1 VNRIL
6 TVVVGS
12 SAYGLDGPE
21 SDYDRRGVF
30 VAPTRPD
37 HIA

>member
-1 VNRIL
+1 VNRIP
-6 TVVVGS
+6 TVVAGS

-21 SDYDRRGVF
+21 SDHDRRGEF